1 MKAFVRAVD
10 SISRLCGL
18 AAIGLLVSAVLVVC
32 HMVFVRYVLGQS
44 TVWQT
49 EYVIYALVASTFIG
63 SPYVLLLR
71 GHVNVDL
78 VPMALKGTGRKVIEA
93 VNGLLSLLFA
103 ALLAYAGW
111 ISFHEAWEGNWT
123 TATVWQLP
131 LWIPLL
137 PLPLGIGLLGLQYVA
152 ELVRL
157 FVVPADDLVL
167 AEQDRIFSE
176 TGTLP

>member
-1 MKAFVRAVD
+1 MKAFVRVVD
-10 SISRLCGL
+10 AISRACGL
-18 AAIGLLVSAVLVVC
+18 VAIALLVSAVLVVC
-32 HMVFVRYVLGQS
+32 QMVFVRYVLGQS

-78 VPMALKGTGRKVIEA
+78 VPMALEGSARRALEA
-93 VNGLLSLLFA
+93 ANGLLSLVFA

-111 ISFHEAWEGNWT
+111 ITFHEAWEGNWT
-123 TATVWQLP
+123 TSTVWALP

-137 PLPLGIGLLGLQYVA
+137 PLPLGVGLLALQYVA

-157 FVVPADDLVL
+157 FFLPGDDLVL
-167 AEQDRIFSE
+167 AEQDQLYTD
-176 TGTLP
+176 TGTPS